1 MPVHWAGM
9 MCDMD
14 RIQEIANKHGL
25 LVIEDSAQAMGSY
38 YKGKHGGT
46 IGQSGCISCHPLKVL
61 NAAGDGGLL
70 LTDDDAIAERVRLYR
85 NHGTASRDNVVI
97 YGVNSRLDVIHA
109 EILKFRLAKL
119 NEVIARRRH
128 NANLYR
134 QLIKT
139 DKLKL
144 PVERTDEGYVDSYVM
159 FISRAE
165 RRDELKEHLT
175 EQGVDSMIYYGTA
188 LHLHEAAKIYNYK
201 RGDFPVSERIC
212 DEVLALP
219 HHQHLT
225 DDQITYVAEKINEF
239 YGA

>member
-1 MPVHWAGM
+1 
-9 MCDMD
+9 
-14 RIQEIANKHGL
+14 
-25 LVIEDSAQAMGSY
+25 MGSF

-61 NAAGDGGLL
+61 NAAGDGGLM
-70 LTDDDAIAERVRLYR
+70 LTDNDDIAKRVRLYR
-85 NHGTASRDNVVI
+85 NHGIASRDNVVI

-119 NEVIARRRH
+119 DEVIARRRH

-134 QLIKT
+134 QLIKA
-139 DKLKL
+139 KQMKL

-165 RRDELKEHLT
+165 RRDELKKYLQ
-175 EQGVDSMIYYGTA
+175 EQGADSLVYYGTA
-188 LHLHEAAKIYNYK
+188 LHLHEAAKNYGHK
-201 RGDFPVSERIC
+201 RGDFPVAEKIC

-219 HHQHLT
+219 HHQHLNVE
-225 DDQITYVAEKINEF
+225 QITYVAERINEF